1 VVLILP
7 LACFGPSRDEVA
19 RTRSPDGVIDAIVVE
34 TNGGATTSFGYE
46 IDLAR
51 AGGGVLSARRVAVL
65 YGAGR
70 SAHASGVNL
79 RWIGLDVLAVEYL
92 DAKSAKLEVPLVSIA
107 GRSISVAL
115 AEGID
120 DPHAPPGG
128 MLYNLRKTSGKM
140 RTLDNMVLR
149 TDRRVR

>member
-1 VVLILP
+1 MRWRFLGGVVLILA
-7 LACFGPSRDEVA
+7 LGCFGPSRDEVA

-51 AGGGVLSARRVAVL
+51 AGGGLLSARRVAFL

-70 SAHASGVNL
+70 SANAYGVNL
-79 RWIGLDVLAVEYL
+79 RWMGPDALAVEYL
-92 DAKSAKLEVPLVSIA
+92 DAKSANLEVPLVSIA

-115 AEGID
+115 AQGID
-120 DPHAPPGG
+120 DRNAPPGG
-128 MLYNLRKTSGKM
+128 MLYNLRKTGG
-140 RTLDNMVLR
+140 R
-149 TDRRVR
+149 